1 MSVPLAGV
9 ACQPGGM
16 HSQPRSWAADRPV
29 TSPFALPAGMRGR
42 FAGWFML
49 MSNKQNDLL
58 PVLDVRPGDEVL
70 EIGHGPGGLIRLLA
84 GRTGA
89 RLIRGVDP
97 SPEMVAY
104 ATRVN
109 RAAVRAGQVQLGLG
123 TAERTGL
130 PDRSMDRVVT
140 VNNVAIWPDLDA
152 GLREVHRVLRPG
164 GRVVIA
170 WHGGTSPSRIARSL
184 RLPADKLDRIRASLD
199 DLYTG
204 ITRQQLPSLDVFTAF
219 R

>member
-1 MSVPLAGV
+1 MD
-9 ACQPGGM
+9 
-16 HSQPRSWAADRPV
+16 SQPRSWAADRPV

-58 PVLDVRPGDEVL
+58 PVLDVRPGDDVL
-70 EIGHGPGGLIRLLA
+70 EIGPGPGGLIRLLA

-109 RAAVRAGQVQLGLG
+109 RAAVRAGRVQLSLG

-130 PDRSMDRVVT
+130 PDRNVDHVVT

-152 GLREVHRVLRPG
+152 GLRELHRVLRPG
-164 GRVVIA
+164 GSVVIA

-184 RLPADKLDRIRASLD
+184 RLPTDKLARIRDGLD
-199 DLYTG
+199 GLFTG
-204 ITRQQLPSLDVFTAF
+204 VTQQQLSSLDVFKAY